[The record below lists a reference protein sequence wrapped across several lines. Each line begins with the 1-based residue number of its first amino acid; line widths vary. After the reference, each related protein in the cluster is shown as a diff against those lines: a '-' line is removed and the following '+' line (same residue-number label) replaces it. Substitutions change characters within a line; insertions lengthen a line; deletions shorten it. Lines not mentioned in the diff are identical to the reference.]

1 MALKGSSGDKPPKRP
16 EASCDQ
22 PLGSIDFSAPACPL
36 PGDILHPRS
45 NVREPDGHPRRSDP
59 ESSADQ
65 PYNGGRISAVAEP
78 FQPPAAAARKPAAEP
93 LPAGEA
99 AVPAAAGRTAPS
111 RWPTMQ

>member
-45 NVREPDGHPRRSDP
+45 NVREPDGHSWRSEQ

-65 PYNGGRISAVAEP
+65 PYSGGRISAVVQS
-78 FQPPAAAARKPAAEP
+78 FQPPAAVARKPAAEP

-99 AVPAAAGRTAPS
+99 AVAPAAGRTTPS
-111 RWPTMQ
+111 R

>member
-45 NVREPDGHPRRSDP
+45 NVREPDGHSWRSEQ

-65 PYNGGRISAVAEP
+65 PYNGGRISAVAQS
-78 FQPPAAAARKPAAEP
+78 FRRPAAVAARKPAAEP

-99 AVPAAAGRTAPS
+99 AVPPAAGRTTPS
-111 RWPTMQ
+111 Q